1 MKVYDH
7 RPVGECKQTVT
18 FASMEGDLTM
28 VSDSRFTSRRC
39 VKERRVRRAGREFLF
54 SNQERF
60 SEGNG
65 GNVNVW
71 VFPPCTGSRGCLAII
86 VVGVNVGGTRLFFYG
101 YGLNASSEAD
111 QKTNTH
117 QHDGSCGSQRIRTH
131 DLFSAGGTPA
141 LEISLGQYR
150 SRYC

>member
-1 MKVYDH
+1 MKVFDD

-54 SNQERF
+54 SNQEIF

-65 GNVNVW
+65 GNVTAW
-71 VFPPCTGSRGCLAII
+71 VFPLCTGSRGCLAII
-86 VVGVNVGGTRLFFYG
+86 VVGVNVGGTRLFFYAIG
-101 YGLNASSEAD
+101 TVKSGIL
-111 QKTNTH
+111 
-117 QHDGSCGSQRIRTH
+117 GILGIPSCGQPTVELEKSVGKSKT
-131 DLFSAGGTPA
+131 LAWSSLKSPPGECAFSR
-141 LEISLGQYR
+141 E
-150 SRYC
+150 

>member
-86 VVGVNVGGTRLFFYG
+86 VVGVNVGGAAGHVFSSTLSSSPSPTTMPEETRG
-101 YGLNASSEAD
+101 G
-111 QKTNTH
+111 QRGPG
-117 QHDGSCGSQRIRTH
+117 DGRRG
-131 DLFSAGGTPA
+131 
-141 LEISLGQYR
+141 
-150 SRYC
+150 

>member
-54 SNQERF
+54 SNQEKFQREMGEMWMYGF
-60 SEGNG
+60 SLPVPG
-65 GNVNVW
+65 
-71 VFPPCTGSRGCLAII
+71 R
-86 VVGVNVGGTRLFFYG
+86 VGVWR
-101 YGLNASSEAD
+101 SS
-111 QKTNTH
+111 
-117 QHDGSCGSQRIRTH
+117 
-131 DLFSAGGTPA
+131 L
-141 LEISLGQYR
+141 LV
-150 SRYC
+150 

>member
-18 FASMEGDLTM
+18 FASLEGDLTM

-54 SNQERF
+54 SNQEIF
-60 SEGNG
+60 SEENG
-65 GNVNVW
+65 GNVQIYIW
-71 VFPPCTGSRGCLAII
+71 VFPLCTGSRGCLAIA

-101 YGLNASSEAD
+101 HGLNASSEAD
-111 QKTNTH
+111 
-117 QHDGSCGSQRIRTH
+117 
-131 DLFSAGGTPA
+131 
-141 LEISLGQYR
+141 
-150 SRYC
+150 